1 MKKWMYMCGSC
12 TGGFSPDRMRHQRR
26 GSHYSGAD

>member
-1 MKKWMYMCGSC
+1 MDVYMCGSC
-12 TGGFSPDRMRHQRR
+12 TDGFSPDRMRRQRR